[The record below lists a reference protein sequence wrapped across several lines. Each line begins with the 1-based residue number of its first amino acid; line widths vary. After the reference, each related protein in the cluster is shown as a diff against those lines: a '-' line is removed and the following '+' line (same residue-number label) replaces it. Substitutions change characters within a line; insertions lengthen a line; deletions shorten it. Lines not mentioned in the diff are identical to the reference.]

1 MRFVLITTALLF
13 AGHAQSDNFWVCG
26 SDDDPRSVFVSLP
39 EKGAAAVQVGG
50 EGNKLATFEEQVDED
65 GYRSLRFNFNDYN
78 SSLMLNT
85 SLKKKKKL
93 KKGENNAVIGYLYDF
108 SSVEDG
114 ELATGLTFICIPRV
128 DG

>member
-39 EKGAAAVQVGG
+39 EKGAAAVQLGG

-65 GYRSLRFNFNDYN
+65 GD
-78 SSLMLNT
+78 
-85 SLKKKKKL
+85 
-93 KKGENNAVIGYLYDF
+93 
-108 SSVEDG
+108 
-114 ELATGLTFICIPRV
+114 PRE
-128 DG
+128 

>member
-1 MRFVLITTALLF
+1 MRFLLITTALLF

-26 SDDDPRSVFVSLP
+26 SDDDPRSVIVSLP